1 MSFKIPIWIRAIFF
15 GFIILE
21 FGTRLWSI
29 IALANIKLSPSI
41 PWSYPLMAI
50 VLFLIWKY
58 LDGKGLPKST
68 QKNRHLWM
76 RANSV
81 PPNKRKWSWI
91 SAVLLGATI
100 LSFILLGIRITDVS
114 SGQINQIER
123 ISIYPFWMIFSLII
137 MTSMVAGIIEEI
149 SFRGYMQ
156 KPMEIRYGPKLAIL
170 IVALFFT
177 LLHLPNATITPQLI
191 PIFFIGS
198 IGWGVLAY
206 LTNSII
212 PGIIIHIAVDITSYL
227 WIWRNLEYAK
237 TMYSESIIKNGIDM
251 PFMILIFVL
260 LFLSI
265 LLIYSFRKLHEINH
279 QKKE

>member
-1 MSFKIPIWIRAIFF
+1 MSIKIPIWIKAIFF
-15 GFIILE
+15 GFVILE
-21 FGTRLWSI
+21 LGTRLWSV
-29 IALANIKLSPSI
+29 IALSNIKLSPGI
-41 PWSYPLMAI
+41 PWSFPLMAI
-50 VLFLIWKY
+50 LLFLIWKY
-58 LDGKGLPKST
+58 LDGKGIPKST
-68 QKNRHLWM
+68 QKTRHLWM
-76 RANSV
+76 RANALPSSL
-81 PPNKRKWSWI
+81 RKWSWI

-100 LSFILLGIRITDVS
+100 LSLIILGTRITDVP
-114 SGQINQIER
+114 SGQIDQIER
-123 ISIYPFWMIFSLII
+123 ISIYPFWTILSLII
-137 MTSMVAGIIEEI
+137 MTSVVAGIIEEI

-212 PGIIIHIAVDITSYL
+212 PGIVIHIAVDIISYL

-237 TMYSESIIKNGIDM
+237 TMYTESIIKNGIDM
-251 PFMILIFVL
+251 PFMILILVL
-260 LFLSI
+260 LMQSI
-265 LLIYSFRKLHEINH
+265 LLIYSFSKLHKLNSQH
-279 QKKE
+279 KV